1 MAKSLITPGQSLR
14 RIISKEVAQTYVFLG
29 DDSFFH
35 DIVVDGITKVFLS
48 EEGEKINIIM
58 GIDSEDV
65 LVNHLS
71 MSSLFSQKSV
81 IVVRNPKKI
90 NAKYQDDI
98 KDYCKSPSKEKIV
111 IFIYD
116 IKKSMFFWRRN

>member
-1 MAKSLITPGQSLR
+1 MVKNLITPGQSLR
-14 RIISKEVAQTYVFLG
+14 RIMSKEVAQTYIFLG

-35 DIVVDGITKVFLS
+35 DMVIDGITKVFLS
-48 EEGEKINIIM
+48 EEGEKINLIL
-58 GIDSEDV
+58 GVDNENN

-90 NAKYQDDI
+90 SANFQSEIMEYF
-98 KDYCKSPSKEKIV
+98 KSPLIGLP
-111 IFIYD
+111 IND
-116 IKKSMFFWRRN
+116 N